1 MMLWEGSIALVYLKF
16 QYYFLRCPAIYL
28 LLPPH
33 PPRKKRPVSFQAP
46 QHRLTSGDSAH
57 DQWHGGYTHLKCET
71 FSMLEE
77 LPWQTVS
84 VRLSDKLQGQKQRHI
99 RFRDLIWTITL
110 WNTKQW
116 MFGAN
121 WTTRTANPVI
131 SREMYP
137 CRAVPSPAAPP
148 PPSRLVTVLNKD
160 QLQLCNMLAK
170 ISETLEPIY
179 SIWKLVSAFIA
190 AELSPNQT
198 QFPKGGLCSFTVR
211 IFSFLKCTHLKDL
224 KW

>member
-1 MMLWEGSIALVYLKF
+1 MWVDVKRPGPGLIPSHCGDTDDRMLMSPSPRDRAVTGRVRGSSWPLWHHDAMRRKHSPCLLGVSVLFSKVSSNISSAPT
-16 QYYFLRCPAIYL
+16 PA
-28 LLPPH
+28 PPP

-84 VRLSDKLQGQKQRHI
+84 VRLSDKLQGQKQKHI

-137 CRAVPSPAAPP
+137 CRAAPCPAAAPP
-148 PPSRLVTVLNKD
+148 PPYPV
-160 QLQLCNMLAK
+160 
-170 ISETLEPIY
+170 
-179 SIWKLVSAFIA
+179 W
-190 AELSPNQT
+190 
-198 QFPKGGLCSFTVR
+198 
-211 IFSFLKCTHLKDL
+211 
-224 KW
+224 

>member
-1 MMLWEGSIALVYLKF
+1 
-16 QYYFLRCPAIYL
+16 
-28 LLPPH
+28 
-33 PPRKKRPVSFQAP
+33 
-46 QHRLTSGDSAH
+46 
-57 DQWHGGYTHLKCET
+57 
-71 FSMLEE
+71 MLEG

-137 CRAVPSPAAPP
+137 WRAAPHPSP
-148 PPSRLVTVLNKD
+148 LVTVLNKD

-198 QFPKGGLCSFTVR
+198 EFPKGILCSFTCQN
-211 IFSFLKCTHLKDL
+211 FLLSKMHSLKRFKMIINIKDL
-224 KW
+224 CLLYSNCIFPHSVSPRLFFQEHEEILLLVTIKGRTWRI